1 MNDKNASHGEQLIFR
16 RFEEP
21 FNFMGEHP
29 GTTWGWIIGLILLV
43 GIVYVIWM
51 YVRDGKSVGW
61 YWGVLLGLL
70 RIMTYSVITIVFLLP
85 ATRPHSETRQ
95 QSRVLVLDDCS
106 ASMLRTKDDIPSD
119 AVPFEK
125 LPSRQDG
132 VVAFMNQGNPAFF
145 PRLMEKNPVHL
156 YRFGSGLDENFL
168 LMRDGKVWSRE
179 EAEANAKSENEDKK
193 LPGRDFTAEE
203 IGKILKPNLDFIPPA
218 DASPEDRLEAERI
231 KRLFSSTNV
240 SDSVYGLINKE
251 ANNMVQGLVVFTDGR
266 STEGAAAGSNNRSD
280 AFNEI
285 TERAKR
291 AKLPIFV
298 VVVGK
303 DREPTKIDIADVRGP
318 DQARPED
325 PFRVTANVTG
335 QGLGDKDVNI
345 FVDVYK
351 PGPDGKA
358 VQIGKEQPFK
368 TIEKKVKFKKAALP
382 VAEAEYKFDPT
393 SDEGFGDIPTGKP
406 AEKPMKPGDKPEASP
421 PGSGKPEFKE
431 GEWQFVV
438 RVPKDK
444 AEITPVKEHVS
455 SPVVVRVVKRPLR
468 VLLFASAATRDYQ
481 FIRTMMVRESEKRR
495 VDLAIYLQPIPGQPR
510 RGNLVQDVPPD
521 RLLVQFPNKMS
532 SDSKEDPLY
541 NLANYDVIIGF
552 DPDWSE
558 LTKEQAK
565 LVENWVKQ
573 QGGGLIIV
581 AGPIHTLELARP
593 GGAGVRAGADPERLR
608 PILDLYPV
616 ILKDARVD
624 SKERDTSIPVRLN
637 FRGASPELEFLR
649 LDDDPKT
656 GLLDAWNEFFL
667 GPKGS
672 GEKAPLR
679 GVYGYYPVK
688 QAKDNAITVATFGD
702 KNAADPAGNEPPYL
716 VIGNSSAG
724 KVVWLGSGETWRL
737 RQFREVWHERFWTK
751 LIRYTAAGSTGG
763 GNRRIKPNMGKE
775 FSVRSEIVVEAQLFD
790 KNLKP
795 LGVNGKGIIQIDK
808 VPPGVNE
815 KEIEKSITMLPKPGG
830 DEGWFIGKFY
840 VKTPGPYSISIKID
854 DGSNETSPALDFKT
868 FALDP
873 ELENTRIDM
882 EAVRALA
889 SDADDVM
896 ARVDDTTRAK
906 LRTALQRYKP
916 TRSSTADKPVA
927 GGEAPPPEKE
937 SYKLI
942 FDLSTAEVIP
952 DCMLK
957 RENVQENL
965 GSATDLW
972 DTKLPWKK
980 GPLFPLNEGWYGI
993 DIYLYHFLYGVSV
1006 FFAGLSLIVGIGAL
1020 ISLAMGQSGRGALIA
1035 CAILAGVTLLALL
1048 AGWLVHH
1055 EYIGKA
1061 AWPMSL
1067 ILSVIVLLLGA
1078 EWMLRKLLR
1087 LA

>member
-1 MNDKNASHGEQLIFR
+1 MNDNKVAGEQLIFR
-16 RFEEP
+16 RLEEP
-21 FNFMGEHP
+21 LNFFGREVS
-29 GTTWGWIIGLILLV
+29 GWWWLGVIGAILLV

-51 YVRDGKSVGW
+51 YVRDGRSVGW
-61 YWGVLLGLL
+61 YWGVLLGTL
-70 RIMTYSVITIVFLLP
+70 RITTYSVITLVFLLP
-85 ATRPHSETRQ
+85 ATRPHSQTTQ
-95 QSRVLVLDDCS
+95 QSRVLILNDCT
-106 ASMLRTKDDIPSD
+106 ASMLRTKDDTPND
-119 AVPFEK
+119 ANPFDK
-125 LPSRQDG
+125 LPSRQDE
-132 VVAFMNQGNPAFF
+132 VFKFMNQGNPSFF
-145 PRLMEKNPVHL
+145 PRLMEKNPVYL
-156 YRFGSGLDENFL
+156 SRFGSGLDEQSL
-168 LMRDGKVWSRE
+168 LLRDGKIWSRE
-179 EAEANAKSENEDKK
+179 EADANAKVESEDKR
-193 LPGRDFTAEE
+193 LPGREFTLDE
-203 IGKILKPNLDFIPPA
+203 IATFLKPNLDFVPAADTPP
-218 DASPEDRLEAERI
+218 EVRVEAERI
-231 KRLFSSTNV
+231 KRLFGSTNV
-240 SDSVYGLINKE
+240 VDSVYGLVNKE
-251 ANNMVQGLVVFTDGR
+251 ANNMVQGLVIFTDGR
-266 STEGAAAGSNNRSD
+266 STEGAGAGSGSRSE
-280 AFNEI
+280 AFAEI
-285 TERAKR
+285 SERAKR

-303 DREPTKIDIADVRGP
+303 DREPTRIEIVEVRGP

-325 PFRVTANVTG
+325 PFRITANVTG
-335 QGLGDKDVNI
+335 QGLGDHDVSI

-358 VQIGKEQPFK
+358 VPVGKEQPFK
-368 TIEKKVKFKKAALP
+368 TIEHKVKFKKAALP
-382 VAEAEYKFDPT
+382 IAESDYPFDPNE
-393 SDEGFGDIPTGKP
+393 DFGDIPTGKP
-406 AEKPMKPGDKPEASP
+406 AEKPTKPGDKPAP
-421 PGSGKPEFKE
+421 PVSGGGKPEFKE

-455 SPVVVRVVKRPLR
+455 SPVIVRVVKRPLR

-532 SDSKEDPLY
+532 SEIKEDPLY
-541 NLANYDVIIGF
+541 NLANYDVIIAF

-558 LTKEQAK
+558 LTKDQAK
-565 LVENWVKQ
+565 MVENWVKQ

-637 FRGASPELEFLR
+637 FRGASPDLEFLR

-679 GVYGYYPVK
+679 GMYGYYPVK

-737 RQFREVWHERFWTK
+737 RQFKEIWHERFWTK
-751 LIRYTAAGSTGG
+751 LIRYASAGSTGG

-775 FSVRSEIVVEAQLFD
+775 FSLRSPVVVEAQLFD

-795 LGVNGKGIIQIDK
+795 LDKNGKGIIQIDK
-808 VPPGVNE
+808 MPPGANE
-815 KEIEKSITMLPKPGG
+815 KEVEKSITMLPKVGG
-830 DEGWFIGKFY
+830 DDGWFIGQFY

-854 DGSNETSPALDFKT
+854 DGSNETSPGLEFKT

-882 EAVRALA
+882 ESIRALA

-896 ARVDDTTRAK
+896 ARVDDTTKAK
-906 LRTALQRYKP
+906 LRTALQRF
-916 TRSSTADKPVA
+916 KPVRAATEKPAA
-927 GGEAPPPEKE
+927 GAEAPLEKE

-965 GSATDLW
+965 GAASDLW
-972 DTKLPWKK
+972 DTKLPWKRT
-980 GPLFPLNEGWYGI
+980 PILPDFFDGWYGV
-993 DIYLYHFLYGVSV
+993 DFFMYHFLYGVSI
-1006 FFAGLSLIVGIGAL
+1006 FFAGLAMIVGTGAL
-1020 ISLAMGQSGRGALIA
+1020 IMLATGRSWRGPLIA
-1035 CAILAGVTLLALL
+1035 HAILVGVALL
-1048 AGWLVHH
+1048 GVAAAWLVKN
-1055 EYIGKA
+1055 EYFGTKA
-1061 AWPMSL
+1061 LWPMSL
-1067 ILSVIVLLLGA
+1067 VLTVIVLLLGA